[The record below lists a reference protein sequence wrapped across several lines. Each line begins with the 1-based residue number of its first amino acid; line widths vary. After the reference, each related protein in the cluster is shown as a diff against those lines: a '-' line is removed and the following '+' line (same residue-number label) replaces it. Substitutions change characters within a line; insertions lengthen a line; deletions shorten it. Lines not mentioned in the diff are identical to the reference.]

1 MRNNSNAS
9 VDQGYISASPCTTDV
24 IGNVVSP
31 SNQVVKSKQHFNK
44 VVSRSQRIPS
54 PSSSSSSSLFT
65 GFDLV
70 KNNYHGTPPIGNMY
84 TVSHLVLY
92 YKELLMQLNHV
103 DGLYLMTG
111 SFTTDML
118 NNDPFEDQQ
127 QHSHQDTGRSC
138 LFPYSPL
145 DDHVWKQQQKKQQQQ
160 QQQHS
165 SLSLPLVEGKE
176 MDFAKAWRTTQ
187 QQVCNILLIHLLSTE
202 IAKTITANFLD
213 FHSFILYINE
223 MRTCGYLS
231 YRQHIFV
238 SKRI

>member
-54 PSSSSSSSLFT
+54 PSSSSSSLFT

-92 YKELLMQLNHV
+92 YKELLNLMQFNDV
-103 DGLYLMTG
+103 D
-111 SFTTDML
+111 
-118 NNDPFEDQQ
+118 
-127 QHSHQDTGRSC
+127 
-138 LFPYSPL
+138 
-145 DDHVWKQQQKKQQQQ
+145 
-160 QQQHS
+160 
-165 SLSLPLVEGKE
+165 
-176 MDFAKAWRTTQ
+176 
-187 QQVCNILLIHLLSTE
+187 I
-202 IAKTITANFLD
+202 
-213 FHSFILYINE
+213 YI
-223 MRTCGYLS
+223 
-231 YRQHIFV
+231 
-238 SKRI
+238 